1 MSTDWNVII
10 DENFI
15 KDISEQ
21 IRMIKITMNDCG
33 IPYDDNKSLNDNI
46 SYMKS
51 EINNSIKN
59 TIYLL
64 KESDLD
70 LKEFFDINTIY
81 NKKLSEIVRKV
92 NAAFRI
98 QVRFKDKVNIL
109 SDYNKGEI
117 DESMYY
123 YLASNGWCLSSS
135 INYNNLMKEIL
146 SIKENK
152 ITTKHI
158 NKIFENYDTKYKL
171 VEKAINR
178 WSNPYYIERDHI
190 FKECLYAYDDSKYNL
205 GLMELYAQ
213 LEGIMREEVNEENE
227 KIHNVIEKV
236 FNSET
241 SIQSCN
247 MLNILNESIF
257 ARFNKSD
264 LDNNN
269 GRLSFN
275 GNRNEIMHGVNYNYG
290 KRFNFIRAV
299 LLLDYLHDL
308 LSVKDKKQEGMI
320 I

>member
-1 MSTDWNVII
+1 MSIDWNEII

-21 IRMIKITMNDCG
+21 IKMIKITMNDCG
-33 IPYDDNKSLNDNI
+33 IPYDDSKSLNDNI

-64 KESDLD
+64 KKSDLD
-70 LKEFFDINTIY
+70 LKEFLDINTIY
-81 NKKLSEIVRKV
+81 NKELSEIVRKV

-98 QVRFKDKVNIL
+98 QVRFRDKVNIL
-109 SDYNKGEI
+109 SDYNKGKI

-152 ITTKHI
+152 IRTKHI
-158 NKIFENYDTKYKL
+158 NKIFENYDDKYKL

-190 FKECLYAYDDSKYNL
+190 FKECLYAYDNNKYNL

-213 LEGIMREEVNEENE
+213 LEGIVREEINKKG
-227 KIHNVIEKV
+227 KINKLMKDIFK
-236 FNSET
+236 
-241 SIQSCN
+241 
-247 MLNILNESIF
+247 LNINVKNTNVLNIINKSIF
-257 ARFNKSD
+257 ADFNKSK
-264 LDNNN
+264 LDKNN

-308 LSVKDKKQEGMI
+308 LTE
-320 I
+320 